1 MAKYDIKLPSVSLPK
16 LHNEKLVT
24 VCDYLEHKSWD
35 IGQGFNAY
43 RLLAA
48 ILKKANENAE
58 FLVKLKCFI
67 ENSSTLELRE
77 LCEPFGNYWDS
88 SALQFQNAVDAL
100 DTCFGKTGR
109 ESGFPVRFD
118 SLAEALD
125 RTMGIILNGEMH
137 HIDCLELS
145 ESIVHLKNP
154 STGKQSEYT
163 FDELDAESA
172 EIELVG
178 LQPIIF

>member
-24 VCDYLEHKSWD
+24 VCDYLHHKSWD
-35 IGQGFNAY
+35 IGQGFNAC

-48 ILKKANENAE
+48 ILKKAKENTE
-58 FLVKLKCFI
+58 FLGKFKNFI
-67 ENSSTLELRE
+67 EDGSTLDLRE
-77 LCEPFGNYWDS
+77 LCEPFGSYWDS
-88 SALQFQNAVDAL
+88 SAVQFQNAVDAL

-118 SLAEALD
+118 SLPEALD
-125 RTMGIILNGEMH
+125 RTMGIILNGEML
-137 HIDCLELS
+137 HITCLELS
-145 ESIVHLKNP
+145 EGIVHLKNT
-154 STGKQSEYT
+154 STGAQSQYT
-163 FDELDAESA
+163 FDELDAERA

-178 LQPIIF
+178 LQPIMF